1 MNTFSE
7 MRSFQKPERYFL
19 WPHALPAIF
28 ISMFIFVV
36 LCLFPHPAAAQADKL
51 EYRLGPEDILEIYV
65 DRHADLSRVVVVGPD
80 GKISLP
86 LIGDVMASGL
96 TRTELQNGIAKKFE
110 DFIKEPMVT
119 VLIQSFNS
127 FKVYVLGQV
136 NRPGLYSLKGKP
148 YLMEA
153 ISLASGLTDFA
164 NAEEVI
170 LKRGRERFKID
181 LAKYLSSGE
190 AGMDMTLHAGDTI
203 FVPRLEHEK
212 KVFVIGEVNLPGAHD
227 LKRPVSLLEA
237 LALAGSHKN
246 TARLDDVVIER
257 KAPGKKI
264 VYHVNL
270 AKVFSGA
277 DLTQNITIHP
287 GDTIFVPKGS
297 ANKIM
302 VLGQVTTPGV
312 YEFTSGMTCLEGVSM
327 AGSYTKRAVLKKAAV
342 IRGAGSD
349 RRVIA
354 VDLQSVIHEGRLSRN
369 VELMAGDV
377 VYLPE
382 TVEPDWSRNIL
393 PMLESIQIGRDLVK
407 NW

>member
-1 MNTFSE
+1 MNTASR
-7 MRSFQKPERYFL
+7 MRKFL
-19 WPHALPAIF
+19 IREHFLLVAFVFA
-28 ISMFIFVV
+28 VV
-36 LCLFPHPAAAQADKL
+36 LLVFQNFPASAEAGKV

-86 LIGDVMASGL
+86 LIGDVTASGL
-96 TRTELQNGIAKKFE
+96 TRTDLQNAIAKKFE

-153 ISLASGLTDFA
+153 ISLANGLTDFA
-164 NAEEVI
+164 NAEEVV
-170 LKRGRERFKID
+170 LRRGHERFEVD
-181 LAKYLSSGE
+181 LVKYLTTGESGV
-190 AGMDMTLHAGDTI
+190 DMTLHAGDTI

-212 KVFVIGEVNLPGAHD
+212 KVFIIGEVNLPGAHD

-237 LALAGSHKN
+237 MALAGSHKN

-270 AKVFSGA
+270 SKVFSGI
-277 DLTQNITIHP
+277 DLSQNITIQP

-302 VLGQVTTPGV
+302 VLGQVSTPGV
-312 YEFTSGMTCLEGVSM
+312 YEFTNGMTCLEGVSV

-342 IRGAGSD
+342 IRGGGSD

-377 VYLPE
+377 VYIPE
-382 TVEPDWSRNIL
+382 TIEPDWSRSIL
-393 PMLESIQIGRDLVK
+393 PMLESIQISRDLVK